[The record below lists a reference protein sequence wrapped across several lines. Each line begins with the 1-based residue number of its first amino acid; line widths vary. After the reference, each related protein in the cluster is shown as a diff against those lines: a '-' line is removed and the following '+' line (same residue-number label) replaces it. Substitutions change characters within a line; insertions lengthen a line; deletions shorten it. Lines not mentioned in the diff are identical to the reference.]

1 MSLTETDAMLELSF
15 LGFIFWAKVY
25 QSTFWLKSSG
35 KQKFNKPRPCDKGEK
50 CEQRVKT
57 LHASSFNFTWTSTKK
72 IK

>member
-1 MSLTETDAMLELSF
+1 MSLTETDEMLELSF

-50 CEQRVKT
+50 CE
-57 LHASSFNFTWTSTKK
+57 
-72 IK
+72 